1 MTILTAVLLGL
12 ALLASA
18 WSAGFFWSWS
28 FTVMP
33 GLSAAS
39 PAVAVEAMRA
49 VNAGI
54 ATPFFAFVFFGPL
67 PFALAAAAAAWTAGA
82 RMPAGLAAAAAV
94 IYALGTIGVTFLVN
108 VPLNNGLA
116 SATVDVS
123 NAASVWRTY
132 AAPWTAWN
140 HLRVA
145 ASTAAL
151 LLLVLAAV
159 LAAKPPPA

>member
-1 MTILTAVLLGL
+1 MILMAGILFGLAVL
-12 ALLASA
+12 ASG

-39 PAVAVEAMRA
+39 PSAAIEAMRA
-49 VNAGI
+49 TNAAI

-67 PFALAAAAAAWTAGA
+67 PFALAAAVAAWAGGWAAAAWI
-82 RMPAGLAAAAAV
+82 AAAAAV
-94 IYALGTIGVTFLVN
+94 IYGVGVVAVTFLVN
-108 VPLNNGLA
+108 VPMNDALA
-116 SATVDVS
+116 AAAVEHA
-123 NAASVWRTY
+123 NAAAVWRDY
-132 AAPWTAWN
+132 AVPWTRWN

-145 ASTAAL
+145 CSTAAL

-159 LAAKPPPA
+159 RASRP